1 MVEHEFYRAEWMTED
16 QFYCFQMLC
25 DVMGGGNHLCGV
37 VTGFGKT
44 YIYDRV
50 KDGTLCK
57 PIKIS
62 GRSRWKYRD
71 HLEFKNKLISG
82 CGG

>member
-1 MVEHEFYRAEWMTED
+1 MARRFYLYRAGLELAG
-16 QFYCFQMLC
+16 Q
-25 DVMGGGNHLCGV
+25 GV
-37 VTGFGKT
+37 DMELRDDTLVDLKFIMADTGFGKT
-44 YIYDRV
+44 FIYDRV

-71 HLEFKNKLISG
+71 HIEFKNKLISG
-82 CGG
+82 CNG

>member
-1 MVEHEFYRAEWMTED
+1 MSQVNHRPEAIMEIRED
-16 QFYCFQMLC
+16 TLVDLKFIMA
-25 DVMGGGNHLCGV
+25 D
-37 VTGFGKT
+37 TGFGKT
-44 YIYDRV
+44 YIYDRI
-50 KDGTLCK
+50 KDGTLCQ

-82 CGG
+82 CNG